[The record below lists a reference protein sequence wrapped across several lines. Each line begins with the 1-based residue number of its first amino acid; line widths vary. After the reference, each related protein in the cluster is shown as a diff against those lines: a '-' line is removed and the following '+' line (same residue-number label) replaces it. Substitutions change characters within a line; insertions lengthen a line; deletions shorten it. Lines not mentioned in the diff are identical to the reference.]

1 MYAASRYLYEN
12 HTSLSHELCDE
23 IIHLFNEEECKSP
36 GMTQGGI
43 NLNVKDTLDY
53 EILVNN
59 PKWSKIRQCLID
71 ELIYNIEIYIDLLD
85 TLAYNSLP
93 IDINNSNIKGLFKEL
108 DIETLNLNTLMIQ
121 QYKSN
126 KGRYIYHNDFAVDTK
141 LSRYRVLTYIWY
153 LNDVNEGGETIIWDN
168 HKIKPTTGKL
178 LLFPATWTY
187 PHSGLMP
194 ISNDKY
200 IITGWVYQC
209 VDLSK

>member
-12 HTSLSHELCDE
+12 HTSLSHELCNE
-23 IIHLFNEEECKSP
+23 IIHMFNEEECKRP
-36 GMTQGGI
+36 GITAGGI
-43 NLNVKDTLDY
+43 NSKIKDTLDY
-53 EILVNN
+53 DIENN

-71 ELIYNIEIYIDLLD
+71 ELIYNIEIYINSLD
-85 TLAYNSLP
+85 TEAYNSLP
-93 IDINNSNIKGLFKEL
+93 IDINNSNIKVSYKEL
-108 DIETLNLNTLMIQ
+108 DIDSLTFNTLMIQ
-121 QYKSN
+121 QYKSK
-126 KGRYIYHNDFAVDTK
+126 KGRYIYHNDFSVDYK
-141 LSRYRVLTYIWY
+141 LSRFRVLTYIWY

-200 IITGWVYQC
+200 IITGWVY
-209 VDLSK
+209 KYTIEKM

>member
-12 HTSLSHELCDE
+12 ETSLSNELCNE
-23 IIHLFNEEECKSP
+23 IIHMFNEEECKLP
-36 GMTQGGI
+36 GRTAGGVI
-43 NLNVKDTLDY
+43 SNIKDTLDY
-53 EILVNN
+53 EIVNN

-71 ELIYNIEIYIDLLD
+71 ELIYNIEIYINSLD
-85 TLAYNSLP
+85 TSAYNSLP
-93 IDINNSNIKGLFKEL
+93 IDINNSNIKVSYKEL
-108 DIETLNLNTLMIQ
+108 DIDSLTFNTLMIQ
-121 QYKSN
+121 QYKSK
-126 KGRYIYHNDFAVDTK
+126 KGRYIYHNDFSVDFK
-141 LSRYRVLTYIWY
+141 SSRFRVLTYIWY

-200 IITGWVYQC
+200 IITGWVY
-209 VDLSK
+209 KYTIEKM

>member
-12 HTSLSHELCDE
+12 HTSLSSELCNE
-23 IIHLFNEEECKSP
+23 IIDMFNEEECKRP
-36 GMTQGGI
+36 GVTRGGL
-43 NLNVKDTLDY
+43 NFNVKDTLDY

-71 ELIYNIEIYIDLLD
+71 ELIYNIKIYIDLLD
-85 TLAYNSLP
+85 TDAYRSLP
-93 IDINNSNIKGLFKEL
+93 IDIKRSNIKGLYKEL
-108 DIETLNLNTLMIQ
+108 DIEALSFNTLMIQ

-126 KGRYIYHNDFAVDTK
+126 KGRYIYHNDFSIDWK

-153 LNDVNEGGETIIWDN
+153 LNDVNDGGETIIWDN

-200 IITGWVYQC
+200 IITGWVYQWF
-209 VDLSK
+209 DSSK

>member
-1 MYAASRYLYEN
+1 
-12 HTSLSHELCDE
+12 
-23 IIHLFNEEECKSP
+23 
-36 GMTQGGI
+36 
-43 NLNVKDTLDY
+43 
-53 EILVNN
+53 
-59 PKWSKIRQCLID
+59 
-71 ELIYNIEIYIDLLD
+71 
-85 TLAYNSLP
+85 LP